1 MDRSLGRR
9 ALFGVGYISV
19 ILLAVGLLIAQSQGV
34 FRDPV
39 VVTGEFAS
47 VGDGLPVGSD
57 VKLRGVIVG
66 RVAAVDAS
74 PGRFDVEMELQ
85 PEFADQVPASV
96 QARILPTNLFGAPFV
111 DLRIAG
117 EEGPAIEAGA
127 TVPEDL
133 SAGSVQMQTVFQ
145 KVYDVLVA
153 VKPAKLNETLTAI
166 ADAMRG
172 NGDRIGHMIERAES
186 YVSALNRHAE
196 VFKDDLGLLADA
208 LDGVDQAAPDL
219 LASMDDVSAVARV
232 FVEERVGLQRL
243 LAAGI
248 DASDRAGDFIRE
260 QGPRIIRFLDQTARF
275 AGIVAPNA
283 IYIERSLVALGSMAG
298 QLASI
303 APGNT
308 GAHIEGYL
316 VTTEFPTYTSADC
329 PRYGSL
335 AGRNCDGSNGRLSG
349 RLRPAPDYG
358 GTTGSVGTPEEQRL
372 IGQMTGA
379 QRGDE
384 TDLATVLLGP
394 VIRGGTVV
402 SR

>member
-1 MDRSLGRR
+1 MNRSLGRR
-9 ALFGVGYISV
+9 ALFGAAYITV
-19 ILLAVGLLIAQSQGV
+19 ILLAVGMLIAQSQGV

-39 VVTGEFAS
+39 VVTGNFAS

-74 PGRFDVEMELQ
+74 PGRFDVQMELK
-85 PEFADQVPASV
+85 PEFADRVPASV

-111 DLRIAG
+111 DLRVAG
-117 EEGPAIEAGA
+117 DEGPAIEAGA

-153 VKPAKLNETLTAI
+153 VKPAKLNVTLTAI

-186 YVSALNRHAE
+186 YVSALNAHTG
-196 VFKDDLGLLADA
+196 VFQDDLTLLADA
-208 LDGVDQAAPDL
+208 LEGVDQAAPDL
-219 LASMDDVSAVARV
+219 LASIDDVSALARV

-248 DASDRAGDFIRE
+248 NASDRAGDFIRE

-275 AGIVAPNA
+275 AEIVAPNA
-283 IYIERSLVALGSMAG
+283 VYIDRSLVALGTIAG
-298 QLASI
+298 KFATI
-303 APGNT
+303 GPGYT
-308 GAHIEGYL
+308 GAHIQGYA

-335 AGRNCDGSNGRLSG
+335 AGRNCGGSSG

-358 GTTGSVGTPEEQRL
+358 GTTGSVGTAEEQRL
-372 IGQMTGA
+372 IGQLAGA
-379 QRGDE
+379 QQGEE

-394 VIRGGTVV
+394 VVRGAMVV